1 MCILAV
7 DFRCFP
13 RRFAKTETYGV
24 SVMDLGAGS
33 VVFGNA
39 LVSRCARGKPWCWS
53 RAGPLLALAVARTAA
68 VASADYPG
76 HVSEYGAH
84 WNFFLTLAGV
94 EVLGDALAGG
104 CAGGSGPEPPNRS
117 TFYGDG
123 CLFGDLYG

>member
-13 RRFAKTETYGV
+13 RRFAKTETFGV

-39 LVSRCARGKPWCWS
+39 LVSRTARGKAWSWS
-53 RAGPLLALAVARTAA
+53 RAGPLLALALLRTAA
-68 VASADYPG
+68 ITSTDYPG

-94 EVLGDALAGG
+94 EVSVETNHWFRPD
-104 CAGGSGPEPPNRS
+104 
-117 TFYGDG
+117 
-123 CLFGDLYG
+123 